1 MIACRPPRLRV
12 GDYVWGDLFS
22 GSVLL
27 VVGTRRRPHVVDLL
41 RCVRVA
47 ARTSALDG
55 STSVMQEPHFSLIAF
70 GPVDYALIHDFDPR
84 IGRACVPTVTMIADS
99 DLSTSGLMSEYCV
112 EDRPVQKG
120 RMRMIAFRGFGASSR
135 CDGARARRGAVPARI
150 SQQVSSLTGNDL
162 ISTFAIG
169 FRQHSQGTVS
179 YTHLTL
185 PTNREV

>member
-1 MIACRPPRLRV
+1 MSTLEVCPRIAEDAVERVPPPIQVRLFRRQPEIASTCWFAQHDQHVEARVIACRPPRLRV

-70 GPVDYALIHDFDPR
+70 GPMDYALIHDFGPR
-84 IGRACVPTVTMIADS
+84 
-99 DLSTSGLMSEYCV
+99 
-112 EDRPVQKG
+112 
-120 RMRMIAFRGFGASSR
+120 
-135 CDGARARRGAVPARI
+135 
-150 SQQVSSLTGNDL
+150 
-162 ISTFAIG
+162 
-169 FRQHSQGTVS
+169 
-179 YTHLTL
+179 
-185 PTNREV
+185 